1 MFIVAVSLSTVALFT
16 ICVVTAVATSA
27 LLIKIRQFSKAKRD
41 REGICLS
48 IIIAAD
54 NNIIKYC

>member
-27 LLIKIRQFSKAKRD
+27 LLIKIRQFLKSKRD

-48 IIIAAD
+48 IIIAED
-54 NNIIKYC
+54 NDIMKYF